1 MEQVGGH
8 HSFAVIA
15 CAVNTEHSLVDL
27 GVRDELCLREALEGL
42 QGVES
47 LLLLAGLT
55 FIFPNL
61 VWLGVWGWN
70 PHFVWVWAEPIRSK
84 REGSRVCLGFG
95 L

>member
-27 GVRDELCLREALEGL
+27 GVRDELGQLEALEGL
-42 QGVES
+42 LAVEA
-47 LLLLAGLT
+47 LLSLAGLT

-61 VWLGVWGWN
+61 VWRGFGGGTPIL
-70 PHFVWVWAEPIRSK
+70 FWVWAEPIRSK
-84 REGSRVCLGFG
+84 REGSRVCFGFG